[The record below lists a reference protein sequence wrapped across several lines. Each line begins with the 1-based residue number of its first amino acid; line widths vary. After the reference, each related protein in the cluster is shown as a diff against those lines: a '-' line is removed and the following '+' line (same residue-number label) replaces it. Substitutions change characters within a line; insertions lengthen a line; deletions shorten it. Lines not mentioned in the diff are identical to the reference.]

1 MDRGTRAFV
10 MYEAEMPKEGMGRLY
25 LLSNGLVF
33 DARGKGVRFEAHF
46 DSIVKF
52 WAVRP
57 DKFFVTIRKRW
68 GRKTFVFKIGSRRNC
83 QSPSGIEMDLE
94 YMMAEYAHNL
104 TLRGKS
110 RRNGL
115 WNRNKI
121 NFDTF
126 CRTEAAWLECNWS
139 RMLPYVKEQG
149 RRYLNEYVHTV
160 RVGSPYVNPY
170 LLIVEYENLSY
181 DDFQNLPGFLGWRYG
196 DMTDAELEMAV
207 SVFRDYRQLT
217 ISAFELEVERQ
228 SRSRNYQRHNHSLFE
243 HVAIALR
250 RIEEDRMAK
259 ERQDPNPPKVML
271 ENLHELVPMHYN
283 CNLEDTTI

>member
-68 GRKTFVFKIGSRRNC
+68 GRKTFVFKIGSRRNRKT
-83 QSPSGIEMDLE
+83 PSFVESDLQVA
-94 YMMAEYAHNL
+94 MAEYRHIV
-104 TLRGKS
+104 TMQGKTS
-110 RRNGL
+110 GAIWNGT
-115 WNRNKI
+115 KI
-121 NFDTF
+121 DFDTF
-126 CRTEAAWLECNWS
+126 CRAEGAWLECNWNKV
-139 RMLPYVKEQG
+139 MLFVKEQT
-149 RRYLNEYVHTV
+149 RSYLNELV
-160 RVGSPYVNPY
+160 RNMMIGTPCIEPYSLVAGF
-170 LLIVEYENLSY
+170 ESLSY